1 MHIVDVVYIMRFHI
15 FAFFYQGSCTMWPCP
30 PMPCLPRFVQG
41 HAPSCHFLRRSCC
54 SSSASSSFL
63 WPWRTIFCSSC
74 EKQNPCLH
82 GVCNSCMANGVTHM
96 MQSWRVTSTL
106 GSPYKQCHISTGGYP
121 CVAPETVLV
130 CFHDLWPTQENWLGN
145 MQPLDPLAKYN
156 AEFRGCSTNG
166 TSSHHGDLRLW
177 GTPNYP
183 QNMSKW
189 SLIVQPTKNH
199 VNAAKALQFA
209 RRVQK
214 PWLTI
219 HFGHNGWML
228 LASIF
233 GVHANTLE
241 IICRKTMK
249 WSKIVGFW
257 SNKTMYPTSD

>member
-1 MHIVDVVYIMRFHI
+1 
-15 FAFFYQGSCTMWPCP
+15 
-30 PMPCLPRFVQG
+30 
-41 HAPSCHFLRRSCC
+41 
-54 SSSASSSFL
+54 
-63 WPWRTIFCSSC
+63 
-74 EKQNPCLH
+74 
-82 GVCNSCMANGVTHM
+82 

-130 CFHDLWPTQENWLGN
+130 CFHDLWPTQEIDLATCNHWILWQNTMLSSRLLYQWHLQPPWWSAPVGN
-145 MQPLDPLAKYN
+145 TKLSAKYVKVIFDRAAN
-156 AEFRGCSTNG
+156 
-166 TSSHHGDLRLW
+166 
-177 GTPNYP
+177 
-183 QNMSKW
+183 
-189 SLIVQPTKNH
+189 KNH

-233 GVHANTLE
+233 GIHANTLE

-249 WSKIVGFW
+249 WSKLSVFEATKPCIQHRINSCINV
-257 SNKTMYPTSD
+257 YI